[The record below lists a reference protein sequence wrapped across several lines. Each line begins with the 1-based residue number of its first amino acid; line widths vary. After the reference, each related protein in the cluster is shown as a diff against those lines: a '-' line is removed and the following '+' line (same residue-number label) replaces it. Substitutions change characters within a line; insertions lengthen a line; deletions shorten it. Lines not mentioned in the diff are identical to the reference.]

1 MSRRQ
6 GLDRDRVVAAAAAIA
21 DAEGLEAVTLARVAA
36 ALGVRSPSLYN
47 HVDGLDGLRRGIAL
61 LALGELGDALREAA
75 TGRAGADALVALADA
90 YRLYARAHRG
100 RYALIQ
106 VPQRAGDEE
115 ALAAAGTVVGAV
127 VGALRAYALTD
138 DDAIHATRAFRAAI
152 HGFVALE
159 DGGGFG
165 LPLDVDES
173 FRRMVAALAE
183 GLAAGP
189 PDHRGA
195 RAR

>member
-1 MSRRQ
+1 VSRQ
-6 GLDRDRVVAAAAAIA
+6 GLDRGRVVAAAAAIA

-90 YRLYARAHRG
+90 YRGYARAHPG

-173 FRRMVAALAE
+173 FRRMVAALAD

-189 PDHRGA
+189 PPRRGA